1 VDRALRVPQAR
12 LVDQTL
18 RDGLVLR
25 TARPADL
32 EQIANLLTDRGDAA
46 DAVDHRLIVEDP
58 DAGWESCAIVVDG
71 DRVVSTV
78 TLLEETLN
86 LGGVAIPAGQVEL
99 VATDRQ
105 YEGRGLVR
113 ALMNWAHERSEAR
126 GHLVQVMIGIPYFYR
141 QFGYEYAVTQPQ
153 SRVVVSTPPM
163 PDGYAARPAGL
174 GDVPAMARLQD
185 AEQRRFDVRMSHSVP
200 CWRWLDGRV
209 GTNQLIVERNAIPVA
224 TGRITPP
231 TDDDIVLGEV
241 AATEPAAAHALV
253 SYAQSLNRDRELAV
267 KERPGSV
274 AGDAL
279 EPFLAPRSA
288 HAEAYYVRVAD
299 LVALLD
305 HLRPVLSERLVS
317 GLTASGLASD
327 GEIVLS
333 TFRSHVR
340 LPYRDGAIVGV
351 RAGGTMQ
358 GPASVGGAGVAP
370 DMVASLLFGPHG
382 IAGLSERHPD
392 VYPGPQEALMQALFP
407 PLSADLLTLYLP

>member
-1 VDRALRVPQAR
+1 MSVSLPS
-12 LVDQTL
+12 
-18 RDGLVLR
+18 GLTLR
-25 TARPADL
+25 TATPADL
-32 EQIANLLTDRGDAA
+32 EQIAKLLTDRGDAA

-71 DRVVSTV
+71 DRVVSTA
-78 TLLEETLN
+78 TLLEETLV
-86 LGGVAIPAGQVEL
+86 LGGVAIPTGQVEL
-99 VATDRQ
+99 VATDRE

-113 ALMNWAHERSEAR
+113 ALMNWAHERSETR

-163 PDGYAARPAGL
+163 PDGYVARPAGL
-174 GDVPAMARLQD
+174 DDVPAMARLQD
-185 AEQRRFDVRMSHSVP
+185 AEQQRFDVRMSHSAA
-200 CWRWLDGRV
+200 CWRWLDGRD
-209 GTNQLIVERNAIPVA
+209 GSNQLIVERDAIPVA

-253 SYAQSLNRDRELAV
+253 SYAQSRNPDRELAV
-267 KERPGSV
+267 KERPGSE

-279 EPFLAPRSA
+279 EPLLAPPSA
-288 HAEAYYVRVAD
+288 RAEAYYVRVPD
-299 LVALLD
+299 PVALLD
-305 HLRPVLSERLVS
+305 HLRPVLSERLAS

-327 GEIVLS
+327 EGEVVLS
-333 TFRSHVR
+333 TFRSHMR

-351 RAGGTMQ
+351 HRGGTMQ

-382 IAGLSERHPD
+382 IAGLTKRHPD
-392 VYPGPQEALMQALFP
+392 VYPGPNEALMQALFP